1 MVGSASFTHS
11 FTHSSATSEPHSCQ
25 ALVSRGG
32 TNVTCKS
39 ELGLGLL
46 RSRPDARLDRGGRKR
61 LEAGLTSSSSSA
73 LRLGP
78 RLVSYTSRTERHTVW
93 SSPTASQDQEE
104 AKAQSYGERV
114 WMPGRGFSYEQRDAQ
129 RGLRGAWGTKGL
141 RLAVEVG
148 ATAATLAL
156 HSDGQD
162 DSGSS
167 RGGSQSPPLEV
178 LYQQDAP
185 VAREPAEGPAS
196 AVAGRIIRKI

>member
-1 MVGSASFTHS
+1 M
-11 FTHSSATSEPHSCQ
+11 
-25 ALVSRGG
+25 
-32 TNVTCKS
+32 
-39 ELGLGLL
+39 
-46 RSRPDARLDRGGRKR
+46 
-61 LEAGLTSSSSSA
+61 
-73 LRLGP
+73 
-78 RLVSYTSRTERHTVW
+78 SYTSRTERRDVC

-104 AKAQSYGERV
+104 ARAQSYGEGV
-114 WMPGRGFSYEQRDAQ
+114 CMAGREFNYEQRDTQ

-141 RLAVEVG
+141 RLTVEVG

-162 DSGSS
+162 DSGGS

-185 VAREPAEGPAS
+185 VAREPAAGPAS